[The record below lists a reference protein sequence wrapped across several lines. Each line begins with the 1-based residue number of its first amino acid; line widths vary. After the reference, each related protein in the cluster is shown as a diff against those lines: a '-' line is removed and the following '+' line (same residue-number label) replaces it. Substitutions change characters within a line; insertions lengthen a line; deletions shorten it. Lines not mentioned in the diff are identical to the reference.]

1 MLSPPTEWGA
11 DTVPIEGTCAF
22 TCPNF
27 NSAAKVKMRFNGRI
41 VSNPSHATKRLKRWG
56 K

>member
-1 MLSPPTEWGA
+1 MPSPPTERGV

-22 TCPNF
+22 TCPSF
-27 NSAAKVKMRFNGRI
+27 NSAAKVKIRFNGRI
-41 VSNPSHATKRLKRWG
+41 VFNLSYATKRLKRWG